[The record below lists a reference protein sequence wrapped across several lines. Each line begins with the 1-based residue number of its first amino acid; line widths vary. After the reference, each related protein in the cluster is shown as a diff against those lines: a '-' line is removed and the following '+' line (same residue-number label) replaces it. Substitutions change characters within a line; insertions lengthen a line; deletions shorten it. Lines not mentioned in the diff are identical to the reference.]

1 MTHVTIVDYSDYFRI
16 FPTPTKNCIAVG
28 WGVTAES
35 SSEASD
41 TLMEVS
47 VPLISRE
54 NCIKLPRPYNLV
66 SPGAICAGYKDGGK
80 DACTGDSGGPLL
92 CQMQEGSPWVSHLK
106 KKFQKFPMQK

>member
-1 MTHVTIVDYSDYFRI
+1 MFARHERFSILSLMTLE
-16 FPTPTKNCIAVG
+16 KNCIAVG

-41 TLMEVS
+41 TLMEVT
-47 VPLISRE
+47 VPLIARE

-92 CQMQEGSPWVSHLK
+92 CQLNENSPWVRLYKPMSI
-106 KKFQKFPMQK
+106 QKC

>member
-1 MTHVTIVDYSDYFRI
+1 
-16 FPTPTKNCIAVG
+16 
-28 WGVTAES
+28 
-35 SSEASD
+35 
-41 TLMEVS
+41 MEVS

-92 CQMQEGSPWVSHLK
+92 CQLKEGSPWVSGYCQTIVLGELAPNLK
-106 KKFQKFPMQK
+106 LFELRSFFIIHVIQQLCVY